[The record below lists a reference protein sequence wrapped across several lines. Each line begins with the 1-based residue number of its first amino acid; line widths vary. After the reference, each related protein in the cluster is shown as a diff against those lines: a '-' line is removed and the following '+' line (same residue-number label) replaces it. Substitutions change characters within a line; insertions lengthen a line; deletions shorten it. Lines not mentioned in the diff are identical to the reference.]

1 MKEIKIK
8 SLKWYEHIR
17 QRPGMYVGN
26 LDNCD
31 ILVREVLDNAI
42 DEALAGYC
50 QNIYCDVLDDYITIA
65 DDGRGIPI
73 YLTPDPMNEDEKI
86 TAMEAAVS
94 RINTGS
100 KYGKD
105 DVAIGIHGV
114 GVKAVN
120 ALSEEFII
128 MSKITKDNWDKTVSY
143 VTKKDVGKYLFV
155 KFSRAIKIDEGVCES
170 KLSDYMTIV
179 QFKPD
184 MTLMKSSKYRVSVE
198 GLGLTK
204 HILKEFYNK
213 EINYHIPGIKVDFDK
228 IYQTTRLVKV
238 PVTNS
243 KFNKEL
249 TFWFSFEFQSDKS
262 KKNVFGS
269 VNSLV
274 VPRGI
279 HVDEVDWGI
288 RVAIQKIFKLDDMYI
303 PYLSGGIKL
312 SVIAMINEVGYSSQT
327 KERLSEID
335 GWDNEVKAKLHNA
348 IYKSIKDD
356 YEKFELHVAQVE
368 QYVQSLISLKDI
380 NIIKSKVTIANSSR
394 NLAKLPWK
402 LVDASSKN
410 RDECEL
416 FLLEGDS
423 ASGSLRKNRD
433 HKYHAYLPMKGKSL
447 NSVNTETSAVVNN
460 DVLADIFNSIGSGV
474 TGYNDISA
482 CRYGKVIIVS
492 DSDQDGCISR
502 LCRIPLLDGTEV
514 TIEELQRRCSEDPNY
529 EFWVYSCTP
538 EGHIVPGRGHSA
550 RVTKDV
556 DTLYRITLDN
566 DEYIDVTDNHLFM
579 MRDGSYKRADELK
592 EFDSLMPCYRWVDE
606 GSYNTGREYVKHN
619 DTGCEEPTHWMVA
632 GQPEKGRVIH
642 HGDENP
648 RNNDPRNLHDW
659 DAGYH
664 RSYHAKSSNLV
675 TSYNGSQEQ
684 KEMLR
689 RKHEEGVYDWKSD
702 AMTNYN
708 KSDKHRQRAS
718 EVNKQ
723 LWDSTEPYKKVSDL
737 KLEHPEWGL
746 SHLTE
751 EWLTYREYMSVSL
764 SCRQKG
770 KKCPYNQGSPAHM
783 FGKISAVISR
793 LQSKGL
799 EVNEE
804 NYNSTKPRNTT
815 RWKDI
820 FNAKYH
826 GIKTYEDLMEAHRTH
841 NHKVN
846 SIEVIKLDV
855 PEVVYDISVDEHHNF
870 LTSAGVF
877 VHNCHIQNLILGAFA
892 VHASYLI
899 EDGRVYICETPL
911 YKQNGKYFYPSDTKM
926 PDFSKPLDRFKGI
939 AALSNED
946 VRYTIINPD
955 TRRLTRVTPERI
967 NEAIQLIG
975 SPELK
980 KKLMIERKV
989 LR

>member
-26 LDNCD
+26 LENCD
-31 ILVREVLDNAI
+31 ILVREVLDNSI

-50 QNIYCDVLDDYITIA
+50 QNIYCDVLDGYITVA

-73 YLTPDPMNEDEKI
+73 YLTPDPMNEDEQI

-120 ALSEEFII
+120 ALSEEFIT
-128 MSKITKDNWDKTVSY
+128 MSKITKDNWDKTISK
-143 VTKKDVGKYLFV
+143 VTKKDIGKYLYV
-155 KFSRAIKIDEGVCES
+155 KFNRAIKVDEGICDS
-170 KLSDYMTIV
+170 KLSDYKTIV

-184 MTLMKSSKYRVSVE
+184 MTLMKSDKYRISVE

-228 IYQTTRLVKV
+228 IYKTTRLVKV
-238 PVTNS
+238 PVTDS
-243 KFNKEL
+243 KYNKEL
-249 TFWFSFEFQSDKS
+249 TFWFSFEFQADKS
-262 KKNVFGS
+262 KKNIFGS

-356 YEKFELHVAQVE
+356 YELFELHVAQVE

-380 NIIKSKVTIANSSR
+380 NIIKSKVNIANSSR

-433 HKYHAYLPMKGKSL
+433 HRYHAYLPMKGKSL
-447 NSVNTETSAVVNN
+447 NSVNVETSAVVNN

-482 CRYGKVIIVS
+482 CRYGKVVIVS
-492 DSDQDGCISR
+492 DSDCDG
-502 LCRIPLLDGTEV
+502 E
-514 TIEELQRRCSEDPNY
+514 
-529 EFWVYSCTP
+529 
-538 EGHIVPGRGHSA
+538 
-550 RVTKDV
+550 
-556 DTLYRITLDN
+556 
-566 DEYIDVTDNHLFM
+566 
-579 MRDGSYKRADELK
+579 
-592 EFDSLMPCYRWVDE
+592 
-606 GSYNTGREYVKHN
+606 
-619 DTGCEEPTHWMVA
+619 
-632 GQPEKGRVIH
+632 
-642 HGDENP
+642 
-648 RNNDPRNLHDW
+648 
-659 DAGYH
+659 
-664 RSYHAKSSNLV
+664 
-675 TSYNGSQEQ
+675 
-684 KEMLR
+684 
-689 RKHEEGVYDWKSD
+689 
-702 AMTNYN
+702 
-708 KSDKHRQRAS
+708 
-718 EVNKQ
+718 
-723 LWDSTEPYKKVSDL
+723 
-737 KLEHPEWGL
+737 
-746 SHLTE
+746 
-751 EWLTYREYMSVSL
+751 
-764 SCRQKG
+764 
-770 KKCPYNQGSPAHM
+770 
-783 FGKISAVISR
+783 
-793 LQSKGL
+793 
-799 EVNEE
+799 
-804 NYNSTKPRNTT
+804 
-815 RWKDI
+815 
-820 FNAKYH
+820 
-826 GIKTYEDLMEAHRTH
+826 
-841 NHKVN
+841 
-846 SIEVIKLDV
+846 
-855 PEVVYDISVDEHHNF
+855 
-870 LTSAGVF
+870 
-877 VHNCHIQNLILGAFA
+877 HIQNLVLGAFA

-911 YKQNGKYFYPSDTKM
+911 YKQGGKYFYPSDTKK
-926 PDFSKPLDRFKGI
+926 PDFSKPVERFKGI

-946 VRYTIINPD
+946 VKYSILDKD
-955 TRRLTRVTPERI
+955 TRRLTKVTTEMMD
-967 NEAIQLIG
+967 EAIKLIG

>member
-423 ASGSLRKNRD
+423 ASGSLRMNRN
-433 HKYHAYLPMKGKSL
+433 HKIHAYLPMRGKSL
-447 NSVNTETSAVVNN
+447 NSVRIDTSEVVNN
-460 DVLADIFNSIGSGV
+460 DILADIFNSIGSGV

-482 CRYGKVIIVS
+482 CRYGKII
-492 DSDQDGCISR
+492 
-502 LCRIPLLDGTEV
+502 
-514 TIEELQRRCSEDPNY
+514 
-529 EFWVYSCTP
+529 
-538 EGHIVPGRGHSA
+538 
-550 RVTKDV
+550 
-556 DTLYRITLDN
+556 ITGDADDDN
-566 DEYIDVTDNHLFM
+566 F
-579 MRDGSYKRADELK
+579 
-592 EFDSLMPCYRWVDE
+592 
-606 GSYNTGREYVKHN
+606 
-619 DTGCEEPTHWMVA
+619 
-632 GQPEKGRVIH
+632 
-642 HGDENP
+642 
-648 RNNDPRNLHDW
+648 
-659 DAGYH
+659 
-664 RSYHAKSSNLV
+664 
-675 TSYNGSQEQ
+675 
-684 KEMLR
+684 
-689 RKHEEGVYDWKSD
+689 
-702 AMTNYN
+702 
-708 KSDKHRQRAS
+708 
-718 EVNKQ
+718 
-723 LWDSTEPYKKVSDL
+723 
-737 KLEHPEWGL
+737 
-746 SHLTE
+746 
-751 EWLTYREYMSVSL
+751 
-764 SCRQKG
+764 
-770 KKCPYNQGSPAHM
+770 
-783 FGKISAVISR
+783 
-793 LQSKGL
+793 
-799 EVNEE
+799 
-804 NYNSTKPRNTT
+804 
-815 RWKDI
+815 
-820 FNAKYH
+820 
-826 GIKTYEDLMEAHRTH
+826 
-841 NHKVN
+841 
-846 SIEVIKLDV
+846 
-855 PEVVYDISVDEHHNF
+855 
-870 LTSAGVF
+870 
-877 VHNCHIQNLILGAFA
+877 HIQNLILGAFA

-899 EDGRVYICETPL
+899 EAGRVYICETPL
-911 YKQNGKYFYPSDTKM
+911 YKQNGRYFYPSDSQR
-926 PDFSKPLDRFKGI
+926 PDFSKPVERFKGI

-955 TRRLTRVTPERI
+955 TRRLTKVTPEMM
-967 NEAIQLIG
+967 NEAIELIG

>member
-1 MKEIKIK
+1 MGKEIKIK

-50 QNIYCDVLDDYITIA
+50 QNIYCDKLDGYITVA

-73 YLTPDPMNEDEKI
+73 YLTPDPMNEEEKI

-128 MSKITKDNWDKTVSY
+128 MSKVTRNNWESAGLDKKSI
-143 VTKKDVGKYLFV
+143 GKYFYV
-155 KFSRAIKIDEGVCES
+155 KFSRAIKIDEGMCES
-170 KLSDYMTIV
+170 PEGLDSYNTIV

-184 MTLMKSSKYRVSVE
+184 MTLMKSDKYRVSVE

-228 IYQTTRLVKV
+228 VYETTRLVKV

-243 KFNKEL
+243 EYNKDL

-262 KKNVFGS
+262 KKNIFGS

-288 RVAIQKIFKLDDMYI
+288 RVALQKIFKLDDMYI

-335 GWDNEVKAKLHNA
+335 GWDNDVKAKLHNA
-348 IYKSIKDD
+348 IYKAIKDD
-356 YEKFELHVAQVE
+356 YEKFELHIAQVE
-368 QYVQSLISLKDI
+368 QYVESIISLKDI
-380 NIIKSKVTIANSSR
+380 NLIKSKVTIANSAR

-423 ASGSLRKNRD
+423 AAGNLRNARD
-433 HKYHAYLPMKGKSL
+433 SKIHAYLPMRGKSM
-447 NSVNTETSAVVNN
+447 NTVWVETTDVVHN
-460 DVLADIFNSIGSGV
+460 DILSDIFNSIGSGV

-482 CRYGKVIIVS
+482 CRYGKIIVVS
-492 DSDQDGCISR
+492 DSDSDG
-502 LCRIPLLDGTEV
+502 
-514 TIEELQRRCSEDPNY
+514 
-529 EFWVYSCTP
+529 
-538 EGHIVPGRGHSA
+538 
-550 RVTKDV
+550 
-556 DTLYRITLDN
+556 
-566 DEYIDVTDNHLFM
+566 
-579 MRDGSYKRADELK
+579 
-592 EFDSLMPCYRWVDE
+592 
-606 GSYNTGREYVKHN
+606 
-619 DTGCEEPTHWMVA
+619 
-632 GQPEKGRVIH
+632 
-642 HGDENP
+642 
-648 RNNDPRNLHDW
+648 LH
-659 DAGYH
+659 
-664 RSYHAKSSNLV
+664 V
-675 TSYNGSQEQ
+675 
-684 KEMLR
+684 
-689 RKHEEGVYDWKSD
+689 
-702 AMTNYN
+702 
-708 KSDKHRQRAS
+708 
-718 EVNKQ
+718 
-723 LWDSTEPYKKVSDL
+723 
-737 KLEHPEWGL
+737 
-746 SHLTE
+746 
-751 EWLTYREYMSVSL
+751 
-764 SCRQKG
+764 
-770 KKCPYNQGSPAHM
+770 
-783 FGKISAVISR
+783 
-793 LQSKGL
+793 
-799 EVNEE
+799 
-804 NYNSTKPRNTT
+804 
-815 RWKDI
+815 
-820 FNAKYH
+820 
-826 GIKTYEDLMEAHRTH
+826 
-841 NHKVN
+841 
-846 SIEVIKLDV
+846 
-855 PEVVYDISVDEHHNF
+855 
-870 LTSAGVF
+870 
-877 VHNCHIQNLILGAFA
+877 QNLILAAFS
-892 VHASYLI
+892 VHARYLI
-899 EDGRVYICETPL
+899 EDGRFYLCETPL
-911 YKQNGKYFYPSDTKM
+911 YKQDGKYFYPSDTDL
-926 PDFSKPLDRFKGI
+926 PDFSKPLKRFKGI
-939 AALSNED
+939 GALSVAD
-946 VRYTIINPD
+946 VKYSIMDPN
-955 TRRLTRVTPERI
+955 TRRLRRVTSEDIDRSI
-967 NEAIQLIG
+967 ALTG